1 MAWSDVRTAIKERLE
16 TVSID
21 TTILGTARAET
32 VKRVYEFPPAAI
44 VDTPCFVMLPVARSQ
59 EWGPSYSRLRTYTM
73 TVQFMT
79 RSELP
84 DTGAAL
90 ADAYSESVKDSFIGA
105 LRLGGIDDALNI
117 VNGPNI
123 DAPTLLDYAGE
134 QFIGFEM
141 TLTIRFSESLVG
153 FAA

>member
-1 MAWSDVRTAIKERLE
+1 MAWSDVREAIRDRLA
-16 TVSID
+16 TVSIE
-21 TTILGTARAET
+21 TSIQGTPRAET
-32 VKRVYEFPPAAI
+32 VKRVYEFPPVAI
-44 VDTPCFVMLPVARSQ
+44 VDTPCFVMLPVARTQ

-84 DTGAAL
+84 DTGAAF
-90 ADAYSESVKDSFIGA
+90 ADAYSESVKDAFIGA
-105 LRLGGIDDALNI
+105 LRLGGVDDALNI

-123 DAPTLLDYAGE
+123 DAPTVLNYAGE
-134 QFIGFEM
+134 DFIGFEM
-141 TLTIRFSESLVG
+141 TLTIRFSESLLG